1 MIMQS
6 ILAMFSAV
14 GLSQTPTVNSDV
26 LKKIEIVSKISENTQ
41 LILETS
47 KDFKLKN
54 ENIEVAY
61 HYSHMSH
68 MSHYSHYSSYSSY

>member
-54 ENIEVAY
+54 ENIEVAS
-61 HYSHMSH
+61 HYSH
-68 MSHYSHYSSYSSY
+68 MSHYSHYSHYSSY